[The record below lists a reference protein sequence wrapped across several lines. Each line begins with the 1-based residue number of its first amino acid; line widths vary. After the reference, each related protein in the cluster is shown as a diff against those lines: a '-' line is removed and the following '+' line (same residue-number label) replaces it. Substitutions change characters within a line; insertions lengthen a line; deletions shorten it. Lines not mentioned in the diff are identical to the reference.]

1 MARSRRPF
9 FRFFIICCLLF
20 IIPVAIAPF
29 VPLESIKPPVENK
42 LSELLGRKV
51 TVGNLRLSLFGGP
64 YLYIDQM
71 TAKEDPAF
79 GDGNFLQANQVR
91 ADFSILSFV
100 LHRQVEIDSL
110 TIQAPELSFTKN
122 QEGAWSWVTL
132 GKPAISASIPSAVH
146 SQVTPSALFAVLMQ
160 SLRNASINKI
170 SIDQASVRLIDQSG
184 TQSPE
189 SVYRNIGLQ
198 AAIDRQGSNSHI
210 TGQFRAQSDE
220 SNGADILRADMPFNL
235 TLDKTQA
242 TGISAQGSLGPGTI
256 ESKNFSAENFQSQ
269 LDIKDNTAKFE
280 QMNMNL
286 YEGSLQGNME
296 LNLATQQFT
305 ADGEV
310 QNLNLDQALASKLQ
324 LPGQITGHINAQFK
338 LGGQMRDFQK
348 TVPTIT
354 GSGRVVSDKLFIAS
368 VNLSEQVAR
377 ALKLNQ
383 IGDMNP
389 GTELGA
395 VEADFH
401 IDQGVVITSR
411 LHIQQLDGLGDATSD
426 QGSFKIEAS
435 PTLNYSA
442 SVLLNTAATTQVKN
456 TSPLVGA
463 AISILEVNQRIAVPV
478 SITGEVRNPQV
489 QVDVRKLIF
498 GF

>member
-1 MARSRRPF
+1 MARAKRPL
-9 FRFFIICCLLF
+9 FRFFILSLLLV

-29 VPLESIKPPVENK
+29 LPLDSLKPPVENK

-51 TVGNLRLSLFGGP
+51 TVGALRLSLFGGP
-64 YLYIDQM
+64 YLYINQM
-71 TAKEDPAF
+71 IAKEDPAF
-79 GDGNFLQANQVR
+79 GEGNFLQANQVR

-110 TIQAPELSFTKN
+110 TIQAPELTFTKN
-122 QEGAWSWVTL
+122 PQGAWSWITL
-132 GKPAISASIPSAVH
+132 GKP
-146 SQVTPSALFAVLMQ
+146 VTAAGTQATTRSLIHPPALFALLMQ
-160 SLRNASINKI
+160 SLRDANIKKI
-170 SIDQASVRLIDQSG
+170 SIEQASVRLIDQSG

-189 SVYRNIGLQ
+189 SVYKNIGLQ
-198 AAIDRQGSNSHI
+198 AFIDRQASSSHI
-210 TGQFRAQSDE
+210 TGRLRAQSEE
-220 SNGADILRADMPFNL
+220 SNGADVLQAEMPFDL
-235 TLDKTQA
+235 TIDKTQ
-242 TGISAQGSLGPGTI
+242 TPGISAQGTLGPGTV
-256 ESKNFSAENFQSQ
+256 ESKNFSAEDFQSQ
-269 LDIKDNTAKFE
+269 LDIKDNAVNFE

-286 YEGSLQGNME
+286 YEGSMHGNMQ

-305 ADGEV
+305 AEGEV

-324 LPGQITGHINAQFK
+324 MPGQITGYINAQFK

-354 GSGRVVSDKLFIAS
+354 GSGRVVSDRLFIAS

-395 VEADFH
+395 IAADFH

-411 LHIQQLDGLGDATSD
+411 LQIQQLDGLGEASSD
-426 QGSFKIEAS
+426 QGWFKVETA
-435 PTLNYSA
+435 PTLNYTA
-442 SVLLNTAATTQVKN
+442 SVLLNTGATTQVKN
-456 TSPLVGA
+456 TSPLIGA
-463 AISILEVNQRIAVPV
+463 AVSLLEVNQRIAVPV

-489 QVDVRKLIF
+489 QVDVRKLIL